1 MFFNTWDEQDKNRYI
16 KYLKEQIKMLNGS
29 IKKIPR
35 EKNIVIPNYVRI
47 RANTVLIPIQKLQDL
62 LTGDIN
68 TPSKPIDNVTLLY
81 FLRILESTI
90 IEECKK
96 ELNTDNEDKNSFNQ
110 LS

>member
-1 MFFNTWDEQDKNRYI
+1 MFFNTWDEQDKDRYI
-16 KYLKEQIKMLNGS
+16 KYLKEQIKMLDDS
-29 IKKIPR
+29 IRNIPR
-35 EKNIVIPNYVRI
+35 EKKTIPNYVRI

-68 TPSKPIDNVTLLY
+68 TPSKFIDSVTFLY

-96 ELNTDNEDKNSFNQ
+96 ELDTDNEDKNSFNQ